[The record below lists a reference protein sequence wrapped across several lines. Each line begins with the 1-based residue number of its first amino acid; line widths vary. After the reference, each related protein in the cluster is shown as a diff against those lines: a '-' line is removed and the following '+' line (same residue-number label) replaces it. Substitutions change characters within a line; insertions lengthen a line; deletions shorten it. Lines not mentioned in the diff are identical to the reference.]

1 MKYDLNGR
9 ELIYST
15 VNIQSENIFLKAVN
29 SVAKNLLLEMVV

>member
-15 VNIQSENIFLKAVN
+15 VNIQSENIFFFFLN